1 MRSRSCLPRRRLPRW
16 RRIRWRS
23 PWRRAADELLPH
35 RACCARRSC
44 AVALGRVAGASANAR
59 NANPEARRG
68 GAAARQRPRHP
79 RDAHDGSSRSPE
91 AQGRGQVFAGSRSA
105 RSCRARPEERA
116 QVRARALRRGGSGR
130 SRAAGCGGAPG
141 RARGARGPAPS
152 ADPGPERAAR
162 RGAGGLGHGLQRRGA
177 AHRDPRH
184 RRRQQSP
191 VSRRQGGLRGL
202 LFQHLCAL
210 RCAHRV
216 PERPGHA
223 DRQRRCRALHGL
235 RVPAWHSRR
244 GHRSGQRS
252 ERLSCADVLRHSQGR
267 RAHRHPGVLG
277 VLQHGGL
284 RQPRHV
290 AGAFALLKQR
300 KPAATVDELLTAL
313 GSTGVPIFDP
323 RNGLYKPRIR
333 LPAALDAIVPVAQAL
348 ALSPPDGLS
357 SSGPPGGPFSPASKS
372 YTLTNSG
379 VGDLNFTV
387 STAAGWAT
395 VSPQS
400 GNLAQGA
407 STTVTVTINGNA
419 ASLARGAYSSTVDF
433 NNTTNGVGS
442 ASRTVA
448 LSVEQAPANDKFQ
461 DAAALPQSSGNTSGT
476 NVGATKEAGEPNH
489 AGQPGGRSVWWRWTA
504 PSAGPASFDTLGS
517 GFDTVLAA
525 YTGNSVSDLV
535 QIAANDN
542 APGTTRSR
550 ITFTTVQGQ
559 TYYIAVDGV
568 AGTAGQIILNWAFGQ
583 DVVQPGD
590 ITVTPDSGFAA
601 SGPAGGPFTPSSTV
615 YTLTNVSTGTRTW
628 SVTGVPAWLT
638 ASATS
643 GILTPGE
650 STQVALSVH
659 ASAASLGAGVYS
671 GSVSFNAAPRAVS
684 LTVRGSSGSDSFANA
699 SALGGS
705 SLTASGSNVGASKEP
720 GEPDH
725 GGPGGASMWWRWTA
739 PASGQ
744 AIIDSFGSGF
754 DTLLGVY
761 TGSAVNALTLVAA
774 NNDAGG
780 MLQSRVMFQAPA
792 GVEYRIA
799 VDGYVGATGP
809 ITLHIAAAPSGGEPS
824 NNAFAAAIELSGDS
838 VTAAGT
844 NIGATKEPGEPNHAG
859 NAGGASVWWKWTAP
873 ATRLVSIET
882 FGSTFNTLLAV
893 YTGSQVSGLTPVA
906 SNDDYGGGTQ
916 SKLTFQAQQGTTY
929 FIAVDGYNNG
939 FGPLSGGITLSLS
952 VSIPVTPGTSAFVFF
967 SHPGDWIGQGESRQ
981 IYADQAGVSITAARN
996 FQQGVTVS
1004 IRTGAEWWDLNVGPP
1019 PGAGAPL
1026 AVGAYENAV
1035 RYPFNSGLTPGID
1048 LSGNSRDCSSIR
1060 GRFDVLEAVYA
1071 VDGSVQRFAA
1081 DFVQHCDGRAAALF
1095 GQIRF
1100 NSEVPLDLESALPA
1114 PFAFVDAVDVARSVP
1129 VMSNSVTISGIT
1141 NAPISVRG
1149 GEYSIDGAPFASAG
1163 GTIANGQ
1170 TLALRVMSS
1179 SLAGTPTF
1187 ATVRIG
1193 AAGATYEWTTALGPQ
1208 GTNVLYLHS
1217 QPGDFIGQGQQRA
1230 FHAGNG
1236 WTLTP
1241 SRNYHNGVSFTI
1253 QGPNIWSLDLAG
1265 PGRAQL
1271 AVGAYEKAAGYPF
1284 ENGTSPGLSFQGE
1297 GRGRGETG
1305 RFEILEIAYAADGSV
1320 QRFAA
1325 DFVQRC
1331 VEVGVPALFGQI
1343 RFNSNVPIYTD
1354 PVLPAP
1360 FAFVDAVD
1368 VPRSATITSDAVQ
1381 ISGI

>member
-1 MRSRSCLPRRRLPRW
+1 MSFY
-16 RRIRWRS
+16 RIAL
-23 PWRRAADELLPH
+23 AAL
-35 RACCARRSC
+35 A
-44 AVALGRVAGASANAR
+44 AVALSLSAALPAQAQTR
-59 NANPEARRG
+59 EMQIQKLAEEARQQGSVRVILEMRMT
-68 GAAARQRPRHP
+68 GAAAAPKHK
-79 RDAHDGSSRSPE
+79 AAVKSS
-91 AQGRGQVFAGSRSA
+91 QD
-105 RSCRARPEERA
+105 
-116 QVRARALRRGGSGR
+116 RALRDLAAHGLKNVRKYEHVPFVAAEADEAALQAAAAHPDVLAVHEDRLHRPTLAQSGPLVGAPEAWAMGYSGAGQHIAILDTGVDSNHPFLAGKVVYEACFSSTYAPYDARTACPNGQDTQIGSGAAAPCTASACR
-130 SRAAGCGGAPG
+130 HGTHVAGIAAGNGPNASPAQTFSGIAKDAGLIAIQVFSVFYSTAVCGSSGTPCVAAFTSDLMSALDHLYAIRQNYSLASTNMSLGGGQYTTHCDSDPLKPGIDLLRSAGVATVVASGNDGVAAALSSPACISSAVSVGATTKTPESVASFTNSAWMLNLLAPG
-141 RARGARGPAPS
+141 VSILSSVPGASYAS
-152 ADPGPERAAR
+152 
-162 RGAGGLGHGLQRRGA
+162 
-177 AHRDPRH
+177 
-184 RRRQQSP
+184 
-191 VSRRQGGLRGL
+191 
-202 LFQHLCAL
+202 F
-210 RCAHRV
+210 
-216 PERPGHA
+216 
-223 DRQRRCRALHGL
+223 
-235 RVPAWHSRR
+235 
-244 GHRSGQRS
+244 SGTS
-252 ERLSCADVLRHSQGR
+252 MAT
-267 RAHRHPGVLG
+267 P
-277 VLQHGGL
+277 
-284 RQPRHV
+284 HV

-333 LPAALDAIVPVAQAL
+333 LPAALDAIAPVAQAL

-395 VSPQS
+395 VSPPS

-461 DAAALPQSSGNTSGT
+461 DAIALPQSSGNTSGT

-517 GFDTVLAA
+517 GLDTVLAA

-684 LTVRGSSGSDSFANA
+684 LTVQGSSGSDSFGNA

-780 MLQSRVMFQAPA
+780 MLQSRVMFQATA

-799 VDGYVGATGP
+799 VDGYLGATGR
-809 ITLHIAAAPSGGEPS
+809 ITLHIA
-824 NNAFAAAIELSGDS
+824 
-838 VTAAGT
+838 TA
-844 NIGATKEPGEPNHAG
+844 
-859 NAGGASVWWKWTAP
+859 
-873 ATRLVSIET
+873 
-882 FGSTFNTLLAV
+882 
-893 YTGSQVSGLTPVA
+893 
-906 SNDDYGGGTQ
+906 
-916 SKLTFQAQQGTTY
+916 
-929 FIAVDGYNNG
+929 
-939 FGPLSGGITLSLS
+939 
-952 VSIPVTPGTSAFVFF
+952 
-967 SHPGDWIGQGESRQ
+967 
-981 IYADQAGVSITAARN
+981 
-996 FQQGVTVS
+996 
-1004 IRTGAEWWDLNVGPP
+1004 
-1019 PGAGAPL
+1019 
-1026 AVGAYENAV
+1026 
-1035 RYPFNSGLTPGID
+1035 
-1048 LSGNSRDCSSIR
+1048 
-1060 GRFDVLEAVYA
+1060 
-1071 VDGSVQRFAA
+1071 
-1081 DFVQHCDGRAAALF
+1081 RAAAS
-1095 GQIRF
+1095 RRTTR
-1100 NSEVPLDLESALPA
+1100 SRPL
-1114 PFAFVDAVDVARSVP
+1114 
-1129 VMSNSVTISGIT
+1129 
-1141 NAPISVRG
+1141 
-1149 GEYSIDGAPFASAG
+1149 
-1163 GTIANGQ
+1163 
-1170 TLALRVMSS
+1170 SS
-1179 SLAGTPTF
+1179 
-1187 ATVRIG
+1187 
-1193 AAGATYEWTTALGPQ
+1193 
-1208 GTNVLYLHS
+1208 
-1217 QPGDFIGQGQQRA
+1217 
-1230 FHAGNG
+1230 
-1236 WTLTP
+1236 
-1241 SRNYHNGVSFTI
+1241 
-1253 QGPNIWSLDLAG
+1253 
-1265 PGRAQL
+1265 
-1271 AVGAYEKAAGYPF
+1271 
-1284 ENGTSPGLSFQGE
+1284 
-1297 GRGRGETG
+1297 
-1305 RFEILEIAYAADGSV
+1305 
-1320 QRFAA
+1320 
-1325 DFVQRC
+1325 
-1331 VEVGVPALFGQI
+1331 
-1343 RFNSNVPIYTD
+1343 
-1354 PVLPAP
+1354 
-1360 FAFVDAVD
+1360 
-1368 VPRSATITSDAVQ
+1368 
-1381 ISGI
+1381 